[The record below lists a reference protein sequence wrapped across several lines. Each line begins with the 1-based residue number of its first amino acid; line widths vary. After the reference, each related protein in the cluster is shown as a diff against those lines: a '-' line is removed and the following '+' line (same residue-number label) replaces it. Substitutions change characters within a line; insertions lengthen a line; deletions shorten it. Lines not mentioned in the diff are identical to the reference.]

1 MFIWTQINAIFL
13 LQAIIHS
20 SQTIQ
25 PRHVKCRFWFFC
37 AVARADGERRREFL
51 GAGDGRSK

>member
-1 MFIWTQINAIFL
+1 MFIRTQINAIFL
-13 LQAIIHS
+13 PQAIIHS

-37 AVARADGERRREFL
+37 AVARAQSSL
-51 GAGDGRSK
+51 KPLLKILQP

>member
-13 LQAIIHS
+13 PQAIIPS

-25 PRHVKCRFWFFC
+25 PRQVKCRFWGFC
-37 AVARADGERRREFL
+37 AVARAQSTVKPL
-51 GAGDGRSK
+51 LKILQP